1 MSSLPSEAEARKILA
16 DKRSGQAV
24 MDDYLKSQAEALGFI
39 DTASEDDASRASS
52 QNDAAPLV
60 AAPTLVAEPAASAA
74 TVAEGP
80 GDPAAPMEDVAR
92 QVTTHGE
99 PVAVVVETRA
109 PNAEDAD
116 AAAPS
121 PLPATADSG
130 SGDDETLCGGDDQEA
145 CVRLAAALD
154 VDELLAVAS
163 EALALAD
170 EISYR
175 MTCP

>member
-39 DTASEDDASRASS
+39 DTASEDDESRASS

-80 GDPAAPMEDVAR
+80 GDPQSAPHNVKSFFDASSLRSAVGGHDQSPAIPSVDVGMRRVRPPAAGWATTVPGTTVA
-92 QVTTHGE
+92 GC
-99 PVAVVVETRA
+99 VATSAMILR
-109 PNAEDAD
+109 
-116 AAAPS
+116 
-121 PLPATADSG
+121 PARRRRS
-130 SGDDETLCGGDDQEA
+130 
-145 CVRLAAALD
+145 
-154 VDELLAVAS
+154 
-163 EALALAD
+163 
-170 EISYR
+170 
-175 MTCP
+175 